1 MDSFIFLVWRKY
13 AFAIY
18 VPMAINIKYPFIG
31 DLQGTGMKPDCR
43 EEKKTISEQ
52 LRL

>member
-1 MDSFIFLVWRKY
+1 MDSFIFLVWSKY
-13 AFAIY
+13 TFVIY
-18 VPMAINIKYPFIG
+18 VPVAINIKYPFIG
-31 DLQGTGMKPDCR
+31 DLQGRGMKPDSG